1 MNSLFMR
8 STTSMLISSQP
19 RPVLSS
25 LQTSFAQDNI
35 RSQKL
40 SAHKAPICPREL
52 EAIRGSQPYF
62 FRSRSPETGIHHE
75 YMNKDIKS
83 VCKLSFTMISIDSI
97 TRQEVRGPTLH
108 TMLNFLVDFP
118 GVDVAQVLKH
128 VQYRPGNF
136 FLSESLK
143 GKGPSIFRL

>member
-75 YMNKDIKS
+75 YMNKGIKS
-83 VCKLSFTMISIDSI
+83 VCKLSFTMIAIDSI

-143 GKGPSIFRL
+143 SKGPSIFPL